1 MRVFLLGPS
10 KWLPEAR
17 PGLPDYLVEWLP
29 ADWKRQ
35 GADILWPLD
44 IRRGLAH
51 ELEKEGAMATMM
63 ELWSRRP
70 TEDRHDLFRRIL
82 VEFGTEH
89 VFAYWPRDA
98 NLSGLYIELGVLGE
112 KVKNREVQ
120 GTSLRIFPELGAAF
134 FDPDQDRVIFRE
146 SGART
151 TYSLDWE
158 GWGVRISLWS
168 DYRTL
173 RQMMVSRLRTG

>member
-1 MRVFLLGPS
+1 MHVFLLGPS

-17 PGLPDYLVEWLP
+17 PSLPEYLADWLP
-29 ADWKRQ
+29 ADWERR
-35 GADILWPLD
+35 GTDILWPLD

-51 ELEKEGAMATMM
+51 ELEKEGAVATIM
-63 ELWSRRP
+63 ELWTRVP
-70 TEDRHDLFRRIL
+70 PEDRTDLFRRIL

-98 NLSGLYIELGVLGE
+98 NLSGLYIEIGVLSE
-112 KVKNREVQ
+112 KVKNGEIRA
-120 GTSLRIFPELGAAF
+120 TSLRIFPEQGAAF
-134 FDPDQDRVIFRE
+134 FDPEQDRVVFTE
-146 SGART
+146 SGKRT
-151 TYSLDWE
+151 TYSVDWE
-158 GWGVRISLWS
+158 GWGVKISPWS